1 MVMMQCGAARTV
13 TMCQGFH
20 VTIAGLDDP
29 IRSHS
34 SILQ

>member
-13 TMCQGFH
+13 TICLGIH
-20 VTIAGLDDP
+20 VTIAGLDP
-29 IRSHS
+29 VRSHS